1 MRMTLLAGAALVT
14 ALSTLLL
21 GDVRPSAAQ
30 PWSLWGGPRVWYPW
44 CAQYADQSNIT
55 QCLFSTFEQCRA
67 TVSGV
72 GGSCVQNWYPPPA
85 ARARERHWKNFYR

>member
-1 MRMTLLAGAALVT
+1 MRTTLLAGAAL
-14 ALSTLLL
+14 STVLL
-21 GDVRPSAAQ
+21 GDVRPSAA
-30 PWSLWGGPRVWYPW
+30 REWYPW

-55 QCLFSTFEQCRA
+55 QCLFSTFEQCLA

-85 ARARERHWKNFYR
+85 ARARDRHWKNFYR

>member
-1 MRMTLLAGAALVT
+1 MTLLAGTALVT
-14 ALSTLLL
+14 ALL
-21 GDVRPSAAQ
+21 GDVRPSAA
-30 PWSLWGGPRVWYPW
+30 RDWYPW

-55 QCLFSTFEQCRA
+55 QCLFSTFEQCLA

-85 ARARERHWKNFYR
+85 ARARDRHWKDFYR

>member
-1 MRMTLLAGAALVT
+1 MRMTLLAGAALSA
-14 ALSTLLL
+14 ALLA
-21 GDVRPSAAQ
+21 DVRQSVA
-30 PWSLWGGPRVWYPW
+30 REWYPW

-55 QCLFSTFEQCRA
+55 QCLFSTFEQCLA

-85 ARARERHWKNFYR
+85 ARARERRWKNFYR